1 MSDLVDPAVTEGSET
16 PGPLLMEEKGDD
28 VHFYTLMGYLLSLK
42 VFQAVYRLK
51 HFKTLFFFLLFLFI
65 YFYLFASVFV
75 WVFYA
80 FCSFLKPPSLSFLVL
95 FLRCRF

>member
-51 HFKTLFFFLLFLFI
+51 HFKTLFFFLLFFFFFFFFFVLFI
-65 YFYLFASVFV
+65 FI
-75 WVFYA
+75 
-80 FCSFLKPPSLSFLVL
+80 FLLL
-95 FLRCRF
+95 FLYGFFMHFVLS